1 MIECVRV
8 CECLYVCVSFCVF
21 EYACVVRVCVRVCV
35 RACVRAC
42 AHVCVSD
49 FVVYKVHPTQTRGSL
64 KSHISSRLT
73 TWRNV
78 SLKSNGD

>member
-21 EYACVVRVCVRVCV
+21 EYACV

-49 FVVYKVHPTQTRGSL
+49 FVVYKVHPTQTRASL
-64 KSHISSRLT
+64 KSHISTRLT
-73 TWRNV
+73 RW
-78 SLKSNGD
+78 